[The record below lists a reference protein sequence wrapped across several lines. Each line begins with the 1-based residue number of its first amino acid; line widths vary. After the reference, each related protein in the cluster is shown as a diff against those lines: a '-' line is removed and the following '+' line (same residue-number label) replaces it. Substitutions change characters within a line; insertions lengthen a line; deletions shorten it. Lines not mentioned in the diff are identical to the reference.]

1 MADGDLKLTN
11 SYSKYEIL
19 DNGPLRFSVR
29 LDFSPVVHNGDSV
42 VEHRMLTLD
51 KGSRYCSAEVWYD
64 NMTKPFDWAAGV
76 VVRDNTMPM
85 KIEQRYV
92 EYTDPTQ
99 TNDSFIRT
107 SAWFDGV
114 ESNGKETNNVLTGY
128 LDTKREMVLRDI
140 CWVYIAMLLQMLI
153 SITASGL
160 SGASMNSAKWSKHE

>member
-1 MADGDLKLTN
+1 
-11 SYSKYEIL
+11 
-19 DNGPLRFSVR
+19 
-29 LDFSPVVHNGDSV
+29 
-42 VEHRMLTLD
+42 MLTLD

-128 LDTKREMVLRDI
+128 LDTKKRNGAEGH
-140 CWVYIAMLLQMLI
+140 LLGI
-153 SITASGL
+153 YRNVAPNAHIYYRFG
-160 SGASMNSAKWSKHE
+160 AKWSKHE